1 VSETASASDAADAEV
16 GVELRPSSA
25 VPLRRNSGFRML
37 WIGQVLSDTG
47 TDAALI
53 AYPLL
58 ILALTHSA
66 VIAGVVGTV
75 RLVVQLVLGLPG
87 GALSDRFDRRLTM
100 IACDSV
106 RAAALGL
113 LVALVLLH
121 VVTWPVVLAV
131 SVVDGAA
138 NVLFDPSANAALP
151 AIVADEQLEQAWAA
165 TEARTYGASLAGPAL
180 GGFLFGVG
188 SAVPF
193 LGDAVSYIVSAA
205 TVSRIRGRFR
215 PVQTGQ
221 RTALWREAADG
232 VRLVGRNPLL
242 RAVVIQA
249 PLINFAFNGVIFTI
263 TLALR
268 RRGIAPGEI
277 GLAQAG
283 IAAGGLLGA
292 VAAPKMQGRL
302 PLSRLVIMLTVT
314 ATALFAVSALLLP
327 SPLVA
332 IPVAVTLLLAP
343 TANAALFAAM
353 LRTTPEDMRGRVN
366 NTVILAA
373 TGLAALAP
381 LTAGLLVQ
389 HFSGGWALAVF
400 AAAIGVAAI
409 MCVALPWLR
418 DAEAEAAASA
428 AGSAGAGSAGAG
440 SAAAESGEC

>member
-1 VSETASASDAADAEV
+1 VSNTAGAADADAPA
-16 GVELRPSSA
+16 ELPA
-25 VPLRRNSGFRML
+25 PIAIPLRRNSGFRML
-37 WIGQVLSDTG
+37 WIGQALSDTG
-47 TDAALI
+47 TNAALI

-100 IACDSV
+100 IACDSI
-106 RAAALGL
+106 RAAVLGL
-113 LVALVLLH
+113 LVVLVLLR
-121 VVTWPVVLAV
+121 VVTWPIVLAV

-165 TEARTYGASLAGPAL
+165 TEARSYGASLAGPAL
-180 GGFLFGVG
+180 GGFLFGLG
-188 SAVPF
+188 RAVPF
-193 LGDAVSYIVSAA
+193 LGDVVSYLVSAA

-215 PVQTGQ
+215 PAATGQ

-232 VRLVGRNPLL
+232 VRLVGQNQLL

-249 PLINFAFNGVIFTI
+249 PLINFAFSGVIFTI

-268 RRGIAPGEI
+268 RHGIAPGVI

-292 VAAPKMQGRL
+292 LAAPRMQGRL
-302 PLSRLVIMLTVT
+302 PLSRLVLMLTVV
-314 ATALFAVSALLLP
+314 ATALFGVAALLLP

-332 IPVAVTLLLAP
+332 IPVAITLVLAP

-389 HFSGGWALAVF
+389 NLSGRWALAVF
-400 AAAIGVAAI
+400 AAAVGVAAI
-409 MCVALPWLR
+409 ICAALPWLR
-418 DAEAEAAASA
+418 DAETAAAASA
-428 AGSAGAGSAGAG
+428 AEP
-440 SAAAESGEC
+440 AAAESAEC